1 MSSDVP
7 RGMPPVGSADG
18 LGVGAKPPRLP
29 HPVRTMRKVVWSAL
43 LGWLALVLLI
53 VLLVRF
59 A

>member
-1 MSSDVP
+1 
-7 RGMPPVGSADG
+7 MPPVGSADG